1 MRRAA
6 KTASLLIYTTE
17 KRRTGVSPDLSPQN
31 EALRNFKSPKPLT
44 SSPVRMG
51 KRFFRSMN
59 PPFYTAVRLRVL
71 FRSVNSN

>member
-1 MRRAA
+1 M
-6 KTASLLIYTTE
+6 K
-17 KRRTGVSPDLSPQN
+17 KDDHKMKN